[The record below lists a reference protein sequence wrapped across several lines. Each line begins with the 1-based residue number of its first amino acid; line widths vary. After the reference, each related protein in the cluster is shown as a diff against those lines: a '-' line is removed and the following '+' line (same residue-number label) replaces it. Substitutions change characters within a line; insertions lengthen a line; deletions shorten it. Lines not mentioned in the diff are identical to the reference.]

1 MKPTIV
7 LVDDEPMMRLL
18 LKQICK
24 TEFDVHVFTNGKE
37 ALNFMYAGVIPD
49 IVVVD
54 LEMPE
59 MNGYE
64 LIKHFKSSGYFQNV
78 PVMVLSAEET
88 SSDRIKC
95 LELGA
100 VDYMIKP
107 FNPKELQLRVQKILS
122 ITK

>member
-7 LVDDEPMMRLL
+7 LVDDEPMMQLL
-18 LKQICK
+18 LKQVFK
-24 TEFDVHVFTNGKE
+24 KDFDVHVFNNGKE

-54 LEMPE
+54 LQMPE

-95 LELGA
+95 FELGA

>member
-18 LKQICK
+18 LKQIFK